1 MIRYAWFPDSRQTPE
16 WGECVLGI
24 FRLHERAITPAGR
37 DKPLTSQEVLQV
49 LAEDLRQ
56 AGFVIERRRLAAHSP
71 GFPASGAVFARD
83 QFDVF
88 HPEWLCCLAIESLTP
103 GPESKPA
110 ARVEPL
116 LVVDI
121 DTLCLALPNA
131 APKKMQEKVGVHD
144 YDSACALAQ
153 SVYAHARVKL
163 PYRMLLVG
171 Y

>member
-1 MIRYAWFPDSRQTPE
+1 M
-16 WGECVLGI
+16 LGI

-56 AGFVIERRRLAAHSP
+56 AGFVIERRRLAAHSH

-121 DTLCLALPNA
+121 DTLCLALPNV
-131 APKKMQEKVGVHD
+131 PGKVSEHEHRDVSD
-144 YDSACALAQ
+144 FDSACALART
-153 SVYAHARVKL
+153 VYGRRRVKL